1 MMRHLFCILL
11 TFFLTNC
18 SDKQKTTVDNSLVLA
33 KVGSKNITIQD
44 FIRRAEYTIRPKYC
58 RRGNYIHKKII
69 LNSLIAEKILSL
81 EIEKN
86 NTKKLNNVNFDLF
99 LKGRKEQAMRQL
111 HYNDNFFEKV
121 NSNH

>member
-18 SDKQKTTVDNSLVLA
+18 LDKQKTTVDNSLVLA
-33 KVGSKNITIQD
+33 KVGSKHITIQD

-58 RRGNYIHKKII
+58 RGANYIHKKII
-69 LNSLIAEKILSL
+69 LNSLIAEKMLSL

-86 NTKKLNNVNFDLF
+86 NIKKLNNVNFDLF
-99 LKGRKEQAMRQL
+99 
-111 HYNDNFFEKV
+111 NFKAAIRIIKD
-121 NSNH
+121 

>member
-86 NTKKLNNVNFDLF
+86 NTNIYPILFSDFLF
-99 LKGRKEQAMRQL
+99 LCRRCQG
-111 HYNDNFFEKV
+111 FFETV
-121 NSNH
+121 DF